1 MSSDLH
7 DQFDRGYFT
16 ITSDFKIKVHTS
28 LKNKQIFRLNDRT
41 INVPEDFIPNKK
53 YLKIHEKFVFGRM
66 KPISRDKPSGL
77 QKFLENNNYLF

>member
-41 INVPEDFIPNKK
+41 INVPEDFIPNK
-53 YLKIHEKFVFGRM
+53 
-66 KPISRDKPSGL
+66 
-77 QKFLENNNYLF
+77 NT